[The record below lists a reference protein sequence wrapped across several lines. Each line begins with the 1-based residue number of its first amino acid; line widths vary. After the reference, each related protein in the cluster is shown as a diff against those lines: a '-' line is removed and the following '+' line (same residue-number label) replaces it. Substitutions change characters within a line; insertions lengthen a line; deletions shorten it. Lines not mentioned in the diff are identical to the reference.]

1 MVKNMVQNSSI
12 WFKMVQCCSVLLLTM
27 LLVACEVI
35 PAGEREEVIFTPTAP
50 DAVKRSSLLIE
61 YSGWQCVNCPT
72 AAEEAHRLKELYGE
86 DLVVVVMHPESN
98 PNTRYTGATGK
109 VDESVKRYI
118 CPESDSIYMM
128 MGGSNATEF
137 PTGNINMVK
146 DETKGYFQ
154 SFDKWATLVSQ
165 AYENPKPVLL
175 SQEVVGH
182 ADSQDIWLAVDI
194 ANLDTEA
201 IEATLQVWL
210 TEDSII
216 GKQKKPEG
224 TDKNYVHNHL
234 MRASISPIWGEVLSI
249 DAQMTQQV
257 VYEYTL
263 PDKVV
268 KENCNIVAIVSV
280 NGEVVQAKET
290 RITIE

>member
-12 WFKMVQCCSVLLLTM
+12 WFKMVQCCSALLLTM

-98 PNTRYTGATGK
+98 PNTRHNNKPTLNYT
-109 VDESVKRYI
+109 
-118 CPESDSIYMM
+118 CPEADSIYIM
-128 MGGSNATEF
+128 MGGTNTTPF
-137 PTGNINMVK
+137 PTGNVNMVQDVSK
-146 DETKGYFQ
+146 DYFQ
-154 SFDKWATLVSQ
+154 DFAKWGTLVSQ
-165 AYENPKPVLL
+165 AYASPKPILL
-175 SQEVVGH
+175 SQEVRGS
-182 ADSQDIWLAVDI
+182 ADSRDIWMAMDI
-194 ANLDTEA
+194 TNLDTKA

-210 TEDSII
+210 TEDSVM
-216 GKQKKPEG
+216 GSQKKPEG
-224 TDKNYVHNHL
+224 TDKNYAHNHL
-234 MRASISPIWGEVLSI
+234 MRASITPIWGEVLPI
-249 DAQMTQQV
+249 DAHMTQQV

-280 NGEVVQAKET
+280 NGEVIQAKET

>member
-12 WFKMVQCCSVLLLTM
+12 WFKMVQYSSALLLTM

-50 DAVKRSSLLIE
+50 DAVKRISLLIE

-98 PNTRYTGATGK
+98 PNTRHNNKPALNYT
-109 VDESVKRYI
+109 
-118 CPESDSIYMM
+118 CPEADSIYIM
-128 MGGSNATEF
+128 MGGTNTTPF
-137 PTGNINMVK
+137 PTGNVNMVQ
-146 DETKGYFQ
+146 DVSKGYFQ
-154 SFDKWATLVSQ
+154 DFAKWGTLVSQ
-165 AYENPKPVLL
+165 AYASPKPILL
-175 SQEVVGH
+175 SQEVRGS
-182 ADSQDIWLAVDI
+182 ADSRDIWMAMEI
-194 ANLDTEA
+194 TNLDTKA

-210 TEDSII
+210 TEDSVM
-216 GKQKKPEG
+216 GSQKKPEG
-224 TDKNYVHNHL
+224 TDKNYAHNHL
-234 MRASISPIWGEVLSI
+234 MRASITPIWGEVLPI
-249 DAQMTQQV
+249 DAHMTQQV

-280 NGEVVQAKET
+280 NGEVIQAKET

>member
-12 WFKMVQCCSVLLLTM
+12 WFKMVQCCSALLLTM

-98 PNTRYTGATGK
+98 PNTRHNNKPALNYT
-109 VDESVKRYI
+109 
-118 CPESDSIYMM
+118 CPEADSIYIM
-128 MGGSNATEF
+128 MGGTNTTPF
-137 PTGNINMVK
+137 PTGNVNMVQ
-146 DETKGYFQ
+146 DVSKGYFQ
-154 SFDKWATLVSQ
+154 DFDKWGTLVSQ
-165 AYENPKPVLL
+165 AYASPKPILL
-175 SQEVVGH
+175 SQEVRGS
-182 ADSQDIWLAVDI
+182 ADSRDIWMAMDI
-194 ANLDTEA
+194 TNLDTKV

-210 TEDSII
+210 TEDSVM
-216 GKQKKPEG
+216 GSQKKPEG
-224 TDKNYVHNHL
+224 TDKNYAHNHL
-234 MRASISPIWGEVLSI
+234 MRASITPMWGEVLPI
-249 DAQMTQQV
+249 DAHMTEQV

-280 NGEVVQAKET
+280 NGEVIQANET